1 MKLPDI
7 RRIFRYFSNKKRKSY
22 LKNTNLSVFCN
33 NCLAGC
39 VLHDFGIKFNSP
51 TVNLFLEFPDY
62 IEFLKNIKHYVS
74 VPIIDI
80 TKNSEYPIGWLA
92 NSTGGGIK
100 IHFLHYRSF
109 EEAKQSWT
117 RRGLRINWDNL
128 FFILVE
134 RDGCKYDDLQKFD
147 TLPYINKVSIV
158 HKKYKGINSQFVI
171 KGFEKDNQVGNV
183 MNFTGFFG
191 KRIYDQYN
199 WINFFNKNTR

>member
-74 VPIIDI
+74 VPVIDI

-92 NSTGGGIK
+92 NSTGGALKYIFFTIEPLK
-100 IHFLHYRSF
+100 KL
-109 EEAKQSWT
+109 KNL
-117 RRGLRINWDNL
+117 GLVDA
-128 FFILVE
+128 
-134 RDGCKYDDLQKFD
+134 
-147 TLPYINKVSIV
+147 
-158 HKKYKGINSQFVI
+158 
-171 KGFEKDNQVGNV
+171 
-183 MNFTGFFG
+183 
-191 KRIYDQYN
+191 
-199 WINFFNKNTR
+199 